1 MPLLDVEELVK
12 YFPIKYGL
20 FGKITGYVRA
30 VDGVS
35 FSIEEESVFSLVGES
50 GSGKSTVARCVLRL
64 LDPTSGRIAF
74 EGKDITSLRGR
85 NLKWYR
91 RNVQAVF
98 QNPFL
103 SLNPRM
109 RVESIVAEPLRV
121 HMGMRSDEA
130 REEVHKL
137 LERVGLSREIG
148 DRHPHEL
155 SGGQAQRI
163 AIARAI
169 APQPKLLV
177 LDEPTSALDVSV
189 QAQILNLLAD
199 LKKELKLSYLLISH
213 DLSVVKYIS
222 DYVAVIYLGRIV
234 EYAPAEELFNN
245 PAHPY
250 TKALLSSVPEPDPT
264 MRKLKSRMVLPGEP
278 PSPVNPPTGCRLSP
292 RCPYAQDQCKARE
305 PELISIGNG
314 HLVRCW
320 FVK

>member
-1 MPLLDVEELVK
+1 MALLDVEELVK
-12 YFPIKYGL
+12 HFPIRYGL
-20 FGKITGYVRA
+20 FGKIAGYVKA

-35 FSIEEESVFSLVGES
+35 FSIDEESVFSLVGES

-74 EGKDITSLRGR
+74 KGRDITSLRGK

-109 RVESIVAEPLRV
+109 RVESIIAEPLRV
-121 HMGMRSDEA
+121 HMRMSRDEA
-130 REEVHKL
+130 KEEVRRL
-137 LERVGLSREIG
+137 LEKVGLSREIEK
-148 DRHPHEL
+148 RHPHEL

-199 LKKELKLSYLLISH
+199 LKNDLKLSYLLISH

-222 DYVAVIYLGRIV
+222 DYVAVMYLGRIV

-250 TKALLSSVPEPDPT
+250 TRALLSSVPEPDPNI
-264 MRKLKSRMVLPGEP
+264 RRLKSRIILPGEP
-278 PSPVNPPTGCRLSP
+278 PSPVNPPAGCRLSP
-292 RCPYAQDQCKARE
+292 RCPYAMDQCRAKE
-305 PELISIGNG
+305 PELISVGNG
-314 HLVRCW
+314 HFVRCW
-320 FVK
+320 FIK